1 MRLNLRLRAGK
12 VRMTD
17 DLNGFERC
25 DRRLIMYPDLNA
37 QGRLFGGR
45 LLEWVDTAVA
55 GYVIDLTDTKDVV
68 TVKFGEVVF
77 EAPGQLNDVVEVWC
91 RMDRLGRS
99 SISISVQVLVNP
111 TAGRPRHRICRCEVM
126 FVQTDGGARS
136 LPWGDGVRARLAA
149 P

>member
-1 MRLNLRLRAGK
+1 MNSEL
-12 VRMTD
+12 D
-17 DLNGFERC
+17 GFERC

-68 TVKFGEVVF
+68 TVRFGEVIF
-77 EAPGQLNDVVEVWC
+77 EAPGQLNDVVEIWC
-91 RMDRLGRS
+91 KLEKLGRS
-99 SISISVQVLVNP
+99 SITISTQVMVNP
-111 TAGRPRHRICRCEVM
+111 TAGQPRHRICRCEVI
-126 FVQTDGGARS
+126 FVQTDGRGRS
-136 LPWGDGVRARLAA
+136 LPWGDAVRARLEG